1 MIILTTNITI
11 TRIRTFLTN
20 MANNYFDKDN
30 ISSSYSSSPL
40 SPTEKG
46 CLK

>member
-40 SPTEKG
+40 SPIEKG